1 MVKNPPLH
9 VCRVQQPQASISRIH
24 SLVHSMA
31 ILALFYYRVSILF
44 DSTRDKPTLAWALI
58 FASELLLSFIWLLN
72 QAQRWRPVSR
82 TAFPERLPADKELPA
97 IDVFIC
103 TADPKREPTVEVMNT
118 VLSAMSLD
126 YPPEKL
132 SVYLS
137 DDGGSSLTLY
147 AMQEALFFARSW
159 LPFCRMYG
167 VKTRCPKVYFSE
179 SEDGHSHSQSTEFM
193 ADRETIKS
201 KYELFK
207 DRVERARENE
217 GIGYTSVTSDQNPS
231 PLVEVIHVKSNV
243 AMDMDQA
250 EIPLLVYVSR
260 ENRPTHPHHF
270 KAGALNVLL
279 RVSGVLSNS
288 PYILV
293 LDCDMNCNDPT
304 SARQAMCFLLDP
316 KISHSLSFVQFPQ
329 NFYNISENDIYD
341 CQLRSFIKI
350 LWPGYDGHRG
360 PFLSGTGV
368 YIKRKSLY
376 GSPTPKDIDLIQLK
390 QCFGPSNEFIA
401 SLCQI
406 HQCNTIGN
414 EDSSNVLQETRL
426 LASCTYEKHTQWGEQ
441 ARFILHCNGWTSVY
455 CQPSRPAFLG
465 STTVSMNDIFIQQTR
480 WNCGLLQVGFSRF
493 CPLTYGTLRM
503 SVLQSMCY
511 GFLAFRSLFSIP
523 LLCFATIPQLCLFN
537 GIPIYPKV
545 TDSWFIVFA
554 FVFVSAL
561 CKHLSEVLLSGGSF
575 RIWRNE
581 QRIWMLRSVTVY
593 FFGFLDVAM
602 KWIGKRGTGFV
613 PTSKVIDKEHI
624 ERYQMGKFD
633 FQAPTMLLVP
643 LIALVVLNMET
654 FIGGV
659 GRVIIETSYDKM
671 FGQIFH
677 TFFILTISYPVIE
690 GMIQR
695 KDRGRVPTSVTLLSV
710 IFSIIFLSL
719 GSVVLI

>member
-1 MVKNPPLH
+1 MAENPPLH

-58 FASELLLSFIWLLN
+58 FASEILLSFLWILN
-72 QAQRWRPVSR
+72 QANRWRPVSR

-193 ADRETIKS
+193 ADRETIK
-201 KYELFK
+201 
-207 DRVERARENE
+207 
-217 GIGYTSVTSDQNPS
+217 
-231 PLVEVIHVKSNV
+231 VIHVKSNG
-243 AMDMDQA
+243 AIDMDHA
-250 EIPLLVYVSR
+250 AMPLLVYVSR
-260 ENRPTHPHHF
+260 EKRPTHPHHF

-304 SARQAMCFLLDP
+304 SARQAMCFHLDP

-341 CQLRSFIKI
+341 SQLRSLFKI
-350 LWPGYDGHRG
+350 LWPGLDGHRG
-360 PFLSGTGV
+360 PILSGTGF

-401 SLCQI
+401 SLRQI
-406 HQCNTIGN
+406 HRCNTIGN

-465 STTVSMNDIFIQQTR
+465 SATVNFNDIFIQQTR

-493 CPLTYGTLRM
+493 CPLTYGSSRM
-503 SVLQSMCY
+503 SVLQSMGY
-511 GFLAFRSLFSIP
+511 GFLAFRPLFSIP

-545 TDSWFIVFA
+545 SDSWFFVFA
-554 FVFVSAL
+554 FVFVSAV
-561 CKHLSEVLLSGGSF
+561 CKHLSEALLSGGSF
-575 RIWRNE
+575 RIWWNE

-659 GRVIIETSYDKM
+659 GRVIIERSYDKM
-671 FGQIFH
+671 FGQIFL
-677 TFFILTISYPVIE
+677 TFFILIISYPVIE

-719 GSVVLI
+719 GSVILIQ